1 MLCVAQKRR
10 NETPNILQYIFI
22 QRVVTFEK
30 FETQKPNVVM
40 SARVR
45 LDQIGLT
52 DEEKMAVI
60 VKLAEGSI
68 NTSNWNI
75 LDNVELA
82 KSLRVLIQHG
92 NVV

>member
-1 MLCVAQKRR
+1 V
-10 NETPNILQYIFI
+10 P
-22 QRVVTFEK
+22 
-30 FETQKPNVVM
+30 
-40 SARVR
+40 ARVR

-52 DEEKMAVI
+52 DEEKVAVL

-82 KSLRVLIQHG
+82 MSLRVLIQHG
-92 NVV
+92 NVI

>member
-1 MLCVAQKRR
+1 MDVSQV
-10 NETPNILQYIFI
+10 P
-22 QRVVTFEK
+22 
-30 FETQKPNVVM
+30 
-40 SARVR
+40 ARVR

-52 DEEKMAVI
+52 DEEKVAVL

-82 KSLRVLIQHG
+82 MSLRVLIQHG
-92 NVV
+92 NVISYSYYCTSF